1 MEQREKPAKD
11 VAKKINEEDLKDKS
25 KEELLTIISDL
36 RKENLS
42 NAIISWYPLRPRP
55 ENWDNRKHVKQEG
68 RTSI

>member
-42 NAIISWYPLRPRP
+42 NAIIS
-55 ENWDNRKHVKQEG
+55 
-68 RTSI
+68 